1 MITACQLSGI
11 FKTFPGSD
19 KPALDHVDL
28 SIPEGE
34 SFGLLGPNGAGKT
47 TLISILSGLVA
58 PDSGTVTIF
67 NEKPGKKKMAIGLV
81 PQEIALY
88 PSLTASEN
96 LFYFG
101 SLYGIEKSLLKEK
114 IDFWLSKLGLDNQLS
129 KRVDNFSG
137 GMKRRLNLIAA
148 LLHDPKLL
156 ILDEPT
162 VGIDIHSKMIILEQ
176 LGLLNQEGMTLLY
189 TSHQFEEAEKIC
201 NTLAILDEGKVC
213 WRGTKK
219 DLLAQN
225 ENKSLQDFFIDITGK
240 ELRD

>member
-1 MITACQLSGI
+1 MTAACRLTDI
-11 FKTFPGSD
+11 VKTYPHAP

-28 SIPEGE
+28 LIEEGE

-47 TLISILSGLVA
+47 TLISILSGLVI
-58 PDSGTVTIF
+58 PESGSVQVF
-67 NEKPGKKKMAIGLV
+67 NEKPVKKKLAIGLV

-88 PSLTASEN
+88 PSLTAREN

-101 SLYGIEKSLLKEK
+101 ILYGIEKSLLMDK
-114 IDFWLSKLGLDNQLS
+114 IDFWLSKLGLDNQHS
-129 KRVDNFSG
+129 KRVSNFSG

-176 LGLLNQEGMTLLY
+176 LGILNQEGLTLIY

-201 NTLAILDEGKVC
+201 NTIAILDEGKIC
-213 WRGTKK
+213 WKGTQK
-219 DLLAQN
+219 DLIAHHGS
-225 ENKSLQDFFIDITGK
+225 KSLQDFFIDLTGK
-240 ELRD
+240 EMRD